1 MRLPILACVLTAI
14 AFAQSDRGVING
26 TVTDPTGSVVPGA
39 VVVATSVEAGSTYQ
53 TVTTPTGNYTL
64 PSLPSGA
71 YSLGVEAIGFKRFT
85 QAGINVQ
92 VAQTERIDVTLQ
104 VGAATDSVT
113 VTANAPLLKTDSGEQ
128 SHNITGA
135 QVNALPI
142 NYGARGTGGEL
153 RDPYAF
159 IEIEPGANI
168 SGSSSLRVNGL
179 PNDSDSIL
187 LEGQEAS
194 NSLQPGRPDEI
205 QPSVEAIQEVAL
217 QTSNFAAE
225 YGQVGGGLFNLT
237 MKSGT
242 NHLHGSGYELWKNE
256 DLNAGI
262 PFTNGGNGNLTR
274 PRNRSNDFGFSIGGP
289 LFIPHVYDGRNK
301 TFFFVNYE
309 MFRQAYVQAGTF
321 ITVPSNAMRQGDFSG
336 LLTGRVLGTDPLG
349 RPILENTIYDPA
361 TASTING
368 QVVTNPFPGNIIPV
382 SRFDP
387 VAAKIQALIPGPQT
401 ATTIN
406 NFQQVYPGSLIE
418 GIPSVK
424 IDHSITDKAKVT
436 FYIARFSKDVVGA
449 INTSD
454 GLPVPITANRTNYE
468 RAPTI
473 RLNYDQTLTPRF
485 LVHAGIG
492 FEKGLYPDHAL
503 DSVINYPAVQ
513 DLGLVGS
520 ATNPA
525 GFPRLTGLS
534 NSYGGMANMGP
545 PNYNSYYLE
554 KPTAIASAVYVLN
567 NHTLKAGAA
576 WRIDAFTDRN
586 VRGSQGI
593 WNFSNI
599 ETGLPSTNG
608 QNLGGGAVGF
618 PYASFLLGRADSASV
633 QTPQDAQLRKTS
645 WGLYLQDSWKVNRK
659 LTLDY
664 GLRWDYQSALREIH
678 HRMSVFD
685 PQVSNPS
692 AGGLL
697 GGMEF
702 DGSGPGRCNC
712 SLTSAYPY
720 AIGPRL
726 GVAYQITPKT
736 VLRAGWGLTYGTTA
750 GYNFITNT
758 SIVGF
763 SDFNALTFVAPAY
776 GSPAAVFSQGLP
788 YTQAQLYPTTLNSGA
803 RPGPNQ
809 TNSPPYY
816 IDRNGGRPSRVS
828 QWSIG
833 LQREIK
839 TNLVAEAAYVGNRGA
854 WEQANGLVDLNAVAP
869 QHLASLGLNIAN
881 SASQKL
887 LTSTFLSGV
896 PQANGFNIPYAGFPV
911 GLSLAQSLRPYPQ
924 FGSIPVLWA
933 PLGNTWYDSLQS
945 KVTKRYSYGLDLQAS
960 FSFQKELDRGTDSQS
975 GGATAINDVFN
986 RDNQKILSPSSL
998 PFIFALSFN
1007 YRMPAVARTRWA
1019 QALTRGWT
1027 LGGIMRYQSGLPILV
1042 PYSNN
1047 SLNALLL
1054 RNTGTNPV
1062 TFDNRV
1068 PGQPL
1073 FLESLNCHCIDPNK
1087 MLVLNPKAWVDPGA
1101 GQWGTSAAYYNDYRY
1116 ERRPDENMTFG
1127 RVFQIREGMSFQ
1139 IRAEF
1144 YNVFNRT
1151 EMNNP
1156 TATNAAATTVTNAQ
1170 GQVTSGFGFIN
1181 PGSTFSPPR
1190 SGQLT
1195 ARFQF

>member
-1 MRLPILACVLTAI
+1 MRLLLISTILTVV
-14 AFAQSDRGVING
+14 AFGQSDRGTING
-26 TVTDPTGSVVPGA
+26 TVTDPTGA
-39 VVVATSVEAGSTYQ
+39 VIPAAKVAAQNVETGLTYE
-53 TVTTPTGNYTL
+53 TTTTPTGNYTL
-64 PSLPSGA
+64 ASLPSGT
-71 YSLGVEAIGFKRFT
+71 YSLSVEAVGFKRFT
-85 QAGINVQ
+85 QTGITVQ
-92 VAQTERIDVTLQ
+92 VAQTGRIDVSLV
-104 VGAATDSVT
+104 VGAGTESVT

-153 RDPYAF
+153 RDPYSF

-168 SGSSSLRVNGL
+168 TGSSSIRVNGM

-205 QPSVEAIQEVAL
+205 QPSVEAVQEVAL

-242 NHLHGSGYELWKNE
+242 NNYHGSAYELWKNE
-256 DLNAGI
+256 ALNAGI
-262 PFTNGGNGNLTR
+262 PFTNNGNGHLTR
-274 PRNRSNDFGFSIGGP
+274 PRNRSNDFGFSLGGP
-289 LFIPHVYDGRNK
+289 LWIPHVYNGRNR

-309 MFRQAYVQAGTF
+309 MYRNAYFQSGTF
-321 ITVPSNAMRQGDFSG
+321 ITLPTNAMRQGDFSG

-349 RPILENTIYDPA
+349 RSIPENTIYDPA

-368 QVVTNPFPGNIIPV
+368 QVEANPFPGNIIPQ

-387 VAAKIQALIPGPQT
+387 VAAKIQALIPAPQN
-401 ATTIN
+401 ASAIN
-406 NFQQVYPGSLIE
+406 NFQQVYPGSLIQ

-424 IDHSITDKAKVT
+424 IDHSITDTAKIT

-468 RAPTI
+468 RAPTV
-473 RLNYDQTLTPRF
+473 RLNYDQTITPRL
-485 LVHAGIG
+485 LVHVGIG
-492 FEKGLYPDHAL
+492 YESGFYPDHAL
-503 DSVINYPAVQ
+503 ESVINYPAVQ
-513 DLGLVGS
+513 QLGLVGS

-534 NSYGGMANMGP
+534 NSYGGAANMGP
-545 PNYNSYYLE
+545 PNYNSYHLE
-554 KPTAIASAVYVLN
+554 KPTGIASATYVLN
-567 NHTLKAGAA
+567 NHTLKAGLS
-576 WRIDAFTDRN
+576 WRIDAFTDQN
-586 VRGSQGI
+586 VRGSQGV

-599 ETGLPSTNG
+599 ETALPSTNG
-608 QNLGGGAVGF
+608 QNLSGGVVGF
-618 PYASFLLGRADSASV
+618 PYASFLLGLADSASV
-633 QTPQDAQLRKTS
+633 QTPQDAQLRKMS
-645 WGLYLQDSWKVNRK
+645 WGLFVQDSWKVNRK

-664 GLRWDYQSALREIH
+664 GVRWDYQSALREIH
-678 HRMSVFD
+678 NRMSVFD
-685 PQVSNPS
+685 PNTPNPS
-692 AGGLL
+692 AGGLP
-697 GGMEF
+697 GAMKYNGY
-702 DGSGPGRCNC
+702 GPGRCNC
-712 SLTSAYPY
+712 SLTSAYPD

-726 GVAYQITPKT
+726 GVAYQVTGKT
-736 VLRAGWGLTYGTTA
+736 VIRAGWGLTYGTTA

-788 YTQAQLYPTTLNSGA
+788 YTPAQLYPTSLNVGA

-816 IDRNGGRPSRVS
+816 IDPNGGRPSRVN

-833 LQREIK
+833 VQREIK
-839 TNLVAEAAYVGNRGA
+839 ANLVAEAAYVGNRGV
-854 WEQANGLVDLNAVAP
+854 WEQANGLVDLNAVTP
-869 QHLASLGLNIAN
+869 QHLASLGLNITS
-881 SASQKL
+881 SATQKL

-896 PQANGFNIPYAGFPV
+896 PQANGFNAPYAGFPV
-911 GLSLAQSLRPYPQ
+911 GLTLAQSLRPYPQ

-933 PLGNTWYDSLQS
+933 PLGNTWYDSLQA

-960 FSFQKELDRGTDSQS
+960 FAWQKELDRGTDSQS

-986 RDNQKILSPSSL
+986 RDNQKIISPSSL
-998 PFIFALSFN
+998 PFVFAVSSS
-1007 YRMPAVARTRWA
+1007 YRIPSVGGARWA
-1019 QALTRGWT
+1019 RAVTRGWT
-1027 LGGIMRYQSGLPILV
+1027 LGGVLRYQSGLPILV

-1047 SLNALLL
+1047 GLNSLLL
-1054 RNTGTNPV
+1054 RNTGTNPA

-1073 FLESLNCHCIDPNK
+1073 FLQDLNCHCFDPNK
-1087 MLVLNPKAWVDPGA
+1087 TLVLNPKAWVDPGS
-1101 GQWGTSAAYYNDYRY
+1101 GQWGTAAAYYNDYRY
-1116 ERRPDENMTFG
+1116 QRRPDENMTFG
-1127 RVFQIREGMSFQ
+1127 RVFQLREGMTLQ
-1139 IRAEF
+1139 IRAEL

-1156 TATNAAATTVTNAQ
+1156 TPTNAAATAVTNSQ
-1170 GQVTSGFGFIN
+1170 GQYTSGFGFIN
-1181 PGSTFSPPR
+1181 TGTTFSPPR